1 MLDPALLRP
10 GRFDRILLVGAPE
23 EDGRLQILKIHTKNM
38 PLGDGKKSL
47 TEKEREDFLKGIAKL
62 SIGYTGADLEA
73 LARESAMIA
82 LRESKE
88 AKFVKLEHFEEALKK
103 IKPSVS
109 KPLID
114 VYKKIEENFLKSAKT
129 ALPSEGSYL
138 G

>member
-1 MLDPALLRP
+1 
-10 GRFDRILLVGAPE
+10 
-23 EDGRLQILKIHTKNM
+23 M
-38 PLGDGKKSL
+38 PLGDGKKLL
-47 TEKEREDFLKGIAKL
+47 TEKEKEDLLKGFAKL
-62 SIGYTGADLEA
+62 AIGYTGADLEA

-88 AKFVKLEHFEEALKK
+88 AKFVKAEHFEEALKK